1 MFPFIGRL
9 WVLLE
14 LIFLGTGG
22 GRIVMTTQMRWTGG
36 IVLRGN
42 DTQIH
47 VDPGPGALVRA
58 LDLGINPQ
66 KTDAIIVSHAHL
78 DHYGDC
84 QILIEAMARAAT
96 KKRGVLLGSSSAL
109 VGDEQYSRIISNY
122 HLGLLEEKQ
131 VLTPGSSFSI
141 KGIKIT
147 ATPAYHSDPS
157 TVGLVIEEKENGARI
172 GYTSDT
178 AYNQSLPLFYKD
190 CELFILCCL
199 RPFGKPWKG
208 HLSTDEVIPLVEE
221 VKPSLTVLTHFGAA
235 FLKANPEK
243 QAKIVEKK
251 TGIKTIA
258 ATDGMSIKLE
268 EKEIFL
274 KEKIDTK
281 EKKEILV
288 KKTGVIATQLTD
300 FYSPK

>member
-1 MFPFIGRL
+1 M
-9 WVLLE
+9 LE

-47 VDPGPGALVRA
+47 IDPGPGALIRA

-66 KTDAIIVSHAHL
+66 KTEVIIVTHTHL

-84 QILIEAMARAAT
+84 QILMEAMAGGAT
-96 KKRGVLLGSSSAL
+96 KKGGVLLGSSSAL
-109 VGDEQYSRIISNY
+109 IGDEQYSRIISKY
-122 HLGLLEEKQ
+122 HEGLLKEKR

-141 KGIKIT
+141 EGIKIT

-157 TVGLVIEEKENGARI
+157 TFGLIIEEEENGARI

-178 AYNQSLPLFYKD
+178 AYNQSLPIFYKN

-199 RPFGKPWKG
+199 RPFGKPWEG
-208 HLSTDEVIPLVEE
+208 HLSTDEAIPFVEE

-243 QAKIVEKK
+243 QAKIVEEK

-274 KEKIDTK
+274 KEKTSTK
-281 EKKEILV
+281 EEKKLV
-288 KKTGVIATQLTD
+288 KKKGAIASQLTD
-300 FYSPK
+300 FYSKK

>member
-1 MFPFIGRL
+1 M
-9 WVLLE
+9 LE

-47 VDPGPGALVRA
+47 LDPGPGALIRA

-66 KTDAIIVSHAHL
+66 KTEAIIVTHTHL

-84 QILIEAMARAAT
+84 QILMEAMAGGAT
-96 KKRGVLLGSSSAL
+96 KKGGILLGSSSAL
-109 VGDEQYSRIISNY
+109 VGDEQYSRIISKY
-122 HLGLLEEKQ
+122 HEGLLEEKQ

-157 TVGLVIEEKENGARI
+157 TIGLVIEEEENGVRI

-178 AYNQSLPLFYKD
+178 AYNQSLPIFYKN

-208 HLSTDEVIPLVEE
+208 HLSTDEAIPFVEE

-243 QAKIVEKK
+243 QAKIVEEK
-251 TGIKTIA
+251 TGVKTLA

-268 EKEIFL
+268 ENEIFL
-274 KEKIDTK
+274 KEKTSTK
-281 EKKEILV
+281 EEKIIV
-288 KKTGVIATQLTD
+288 KKTGVITTQLTD
-300 FYSPK
+300 FL